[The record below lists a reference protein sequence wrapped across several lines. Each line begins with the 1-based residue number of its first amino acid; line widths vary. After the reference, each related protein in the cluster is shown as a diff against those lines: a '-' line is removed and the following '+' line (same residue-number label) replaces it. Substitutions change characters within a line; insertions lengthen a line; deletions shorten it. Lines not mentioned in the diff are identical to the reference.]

1 MAPASR
7 IALRLADLSHA
18 QLLEIAA
25 AGCEA
30 STEVKNR
37 ADTIL
42 AAHKPLAQRA
52 VEGVLLSSDLL
63 PHLLAPLQLQDG
75 AAAAV
80 CSQWADSWKATSEG
94 RRRLKRV
101 AFDFP
106 QDLLG
111 TDSLGMA
118 VIPGGDEQQLVVRSS
133 TTVRILARDMSSGAS
148 FEVPSGYG
156 DFAASEQFL
165 YMATGDRL
173 CCLTHAGW
181 LTPAGKQSSL
191 AAARTTSLWG
201 AHSTGSA
208 RCNAPLPFRAPKP
221 NSLAAC

>member
-30 STEVKNR
+30 STKVKNR
-37 ADTIL
+37 ADAIL
-42 AAHKPLAQRA
+42 AAHKPLAQWA

-80 CSQWADSWKATSEG
+80 CSRWADGWKATSEG
-94 RRRLKRV
+94 RRRLTRV

-111 TDSLGMA
+111 KSSLSMA
-118 VIPGGDEQQLVVRSS
+118 VIPGGDELIVKAGSR
-133 TTVRILARDMSSGAS
+133 VRILARDMSSGAS

-173 CCLTHAGW
+173 CCYFDGKLLTII
-181 LTPAGKQSSL
+181 KDEQS
-191 AAARTTSLWG
+191 ATVWGTSSDRLLVSVWG
-201 AHSTGSA
+201 TFLLF
-208 RCNAPLPFRAPKP
+208 LPPYA
-221 NSLAAC
+221 

>member
-1 MAPASR
+1 MRGVDRSQEPGRRHSR
-7 IALRLADLSHA
+7 RA
-18 QLLEIAA
+18 QATGA
-25 AGCEA
+25 
-30 STEVKNR
+30 VR
-37 ADTIL
+37 
-42 AAHKPLAQRA
+42 QWA

-80 CSQWADSWKATSEG
+80 CSRWADGWKATSEG
-94 RRRLKRV
+94 RRRLTRV

-111 TDSLGMA
+111 KSSLSMA
-118 VIPGGDEQQLVVRSS
+118 VIPGGDELIVKAGSR
-133 TTVRILARDMSSGAS
+133 VRILARDMSSGAS

-173 CCLTHAGW
+173 CCYFDGKLLTII
-181 LTPAGKQSSL
+181 KDEQS
-191 AAARTTSLWG
+191 ATVWGTSSDRLLVSVWG
-201 AHSTGSA
+201 TFLLF
-208 RCNAPLPFRAPKP
+208 LPPYA
-221 NSLAAC
+221 